1 MSDKSSLAVRSTV
14 LKRFGLNLSKNK
26 DNSSYFQQLLP
37 VIKQTLLTLSN
48 TEFKSIIIINYL
60 RQLLGF
66 LIS

>member
-1 MSDKSSLAVRSTV
+1 MSDKSSLAVRATV

>member
-1 MSDKSSLAVRSTV
+1 MSDKSSLAVRATV
-14 LKRFGLNLSKNK
+14 LKRFSLNLSKNK

>member
-1 MSDKSSLAVRSTV
+1 MPDKSSLAVRATV
-14 LKRFGLNLSKNK
+14 LKRFSLNLSKNK

-48 TEFKSIIIINYL
+48 KESRSIGIINYL
-60 RQLLGF
+60 RKLLGF

>member
-1 MSDKSSLAVRSTV
+1 MPDKSSLAVRATV
-14 LKRFGLNLSKNK
+14 LKRFSLNLSKNK

-48 TEFKSIIIINYL
+48 TEFKSIGIINYL

>member
-1 MSDKSSLAVRSTV
+1 MSDKSSLAVRATV

-48 TEFKSIIIINYL
+48 IKSRSIGIINSL

>member
-1 MSDKSSLAVRSTV
+1 MPDKSSLAVRATV

>member
-1 MSDKSSLAVRSTV
+1 MSDKSSLAVRATV

-66 LIS
+66 LIG

>member
-1 MSDKSSLAVRSTV
+1 MPDKSSLAVRATV

-26 DNSSYFQQLLP
+26 DNSSYFQQLLR

-48 TEFKSIIIINYL
+48 TEFKSIGIINYL
-60 RQLLGF
+60 RKLLGF

>member
-1 MSDKSSLAVRSTV
+1 MSDKSSLAVRATV

-48 TEFKSIIIINYL
+48 TEFKSIGIINYL